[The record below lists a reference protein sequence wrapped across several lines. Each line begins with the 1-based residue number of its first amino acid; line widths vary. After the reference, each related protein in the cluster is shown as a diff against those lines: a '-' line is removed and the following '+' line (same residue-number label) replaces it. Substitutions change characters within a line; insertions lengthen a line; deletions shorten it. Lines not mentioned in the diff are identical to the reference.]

1 MLMRNLTRL
10 LCVLGIMVSV
20 ALAEALDET
29 RKKAEKGDARA
40 QFSLGVMYSKGEGV
54 PKDSAEAVKW
64 YRLAAEQ
71 GEPIAEFALGV
82 MYANGR
88 GLPKNETEAVKWYRK
103 AAERRLS
110 LAQMELGDVYVA
122 GKGVAPDFIEAHAW
136 FNIAG
141 ASGHPLANL
150 RLNIVQ
156 EYMTP
161 LAIAEATDLAK
172 ERLKLIKLRP
182 QPWLPKLDGDLVK
195 PAEDIVSSPPDKPV
209 KDAPEPRSQITQTV
223 KAKPPTTKVAKIDAE
238 GIAKGVIGG
247 PTANKDGGAGGKGL
261 VARDGRARPAIFADN
276 RFGTMNIQPTAADAK
291 WSNYGVYLQRMLET
305 VQIQWDRILLSS
317 TLYPPSGTTVTV
329 KFRMNSDG
337 KIAAIIDVKNTP
349 NEQGKEAC
357 ISAITA
363 RSPYGKWSDDM
374 IAVLGDSQEM
384 TFTFYY
390 Q

>member
-1 MLMRNLTRL
+1 MRNPTRL
-10 LCVLGIMVSV
+10 LCLFGLLLSV
-20 ALAEALDET
+20 ALAASLDET
-29 RKKAEKGDARA
+29 RKKAERGEAVA
-40 QFSLGVMYSKGEGV
+40 QYELGVKYDNGDGV
-54 PKDSAEAVKW
+54 PKDYAEAMKW
-64 YRLAAEQ
+64 YRKAAEQ
-71 GEPIAEFALGV
+71 GKPIAEFALGV
-82 MYANGR
+82 MYANGK
-88 GLPKNETEAVKWYRK
+88 GVPQNETEAVQWYRK

-161 LAIAEATDLAK
+161 LAIAEATDLAR
-172 ERLKLIKLRP
+172 ERLKLIKLSP
-182 QPWLPKLDGDLVK
+182 KPWLPTLDGELVK
-195 PAEDIVSSPPDKPV
+195 SVADTASPSSDKPV
-209 KDAPEPRSQITQTV
+209 KDAPEPRPQITQTV

-261 VARDGRARPAIFADN
+261 VASGGRARPAIFADN
-276 RFGTMNIQPTAADAK
+276 KFGTMNIQPTAADAK

-337 KIAAIIDVKNTP
+337 KIAAIVDVKNTP

>member
-1 MLMRNLTRL
+1 MSNLTRL
-10 LCVLGIMVSV
+10 FCVSGLLLSV
-20 ALAEALDET
+20 ALAASLDET
-29 RKKAEKGDARA
+29 RNKAERGEAIA
-40 QFSLGVMYSKGEGV
+40 QYELGAKYANGEGV

-64 YRLAAEQ
+64 YRKAAEQ

-82 MYANGR
+82 MYANGK
-88 GLPKNETEAVKWYRK
+88 GVPKNETEAVQWYRK

-150 RLNIVQ
+150 RLNMVQ

-161 LAIAEATDLAK
+161 LAIAEATDLAR
-172 ERLKLIKLRP
+172 ERLKLIKLSP
-182 QPWLPKLDGDLVK
+182 KPWLPKLDGELVK
-195 PAEDIVSSPPDKPV
+195 SAEDTASPSSDKPV
-209 KDAPEPRSQITQTV
+209 EDAPEPRPQITQTV
-223 KAKPPTTKVAKIDAE
+223 KAKPRPQNVAKIDAE

-247 PTANKDGGAGGKGL
+247 STANKDGGAGGKAL
-261 VARDGRARPAIFADN
+261 VASDGRARPAIFADN
-276 RFGTMNIQPTAADAK
+276 RFGTMNISPTEVDAK
-291 WSNYGVYLQRMLET
+291 WSNYGFYLQRMIET
-305 VQIQWDRILLSS
+305 VQIQWDRTLLSR
-317 TLYPPSGTTVTV
+317 TIYPPSGTTVTI
-329 KFRMNSDG
+329 KFRMDSDG
-337 KIAAIIDVKNTP
+337 KITGIVAVKNTSS
-349 NEQGKEAC
+349 EQGKEAC
-357 ISAITA
+357 VSAITA

-390 Q
+390 R